1 MNMFEKPPESNI
13 TTQNIEKTSEQML
26 EEIQKAKP
34 QVEWVT
40 YVPDKQYGTTISL
53 PFGCHISGSLNYLNN
68 ERTQAQMYIDM
79 FKVNEQIQRGGIGT
93 RLLQS
98 LAVEGKK
105 YGATELYGHVTSESV
120 LKTRAKVFGKE
131 NLRFFNHYT
140 KKPVGINY
148 EEALKNSSDGR
159 VDFDVEVDLTAIDTS
174 NWEGPEEHEK

>member
-1 MNMFEKPPESNI
+1 
-13 TTQNIEKTSEQML
+13 ML
-26 EEIQKAKP
+26 
-34 QVEWVT
+34 
-40 YVPDKQYGTTISL
+40 
-53 PFGCHISGSLNYLNN
+53 
-68 ERTQAQMYIDM
+68 
-79 FKVNEQIQRGGIGT
+79 KVNEQIQRGGIGT

-105 YGATELYGHVTSESV
+105 YGATELYGHVTSESA

-148 EEALKNSSDGR
+148 EEVLKNSSDGR